1 MIRAQLMA
9 RLRPS
14 LHIPP
19 NFSFDAQPPMY
30 ANEPL
35 FELNWRSVMADAIAD
50 RAAQRG
56 ERSTAPHDASALAAQ
71 LGAVMVTTATA
82 RAAHFAAQ
90 APLIASMASP
100 ARDPAS
106 CVYTKHTEP
115 ARSPD
120 LSAWFGLM
128 ATVQEEAAHMEVDE
142 ARHAAGSASVDAAIP
157 FGDGGGDGSR
167 SLDGSE
173 AASDLSAAYTFS
185 EHGAAAAPMPMT
197 GKA

>member
-1 MIRAQLMA
+1 
-9 RLRPS
+9 
-14 LHIPP
+14 
-19 NFSFDAQPPMY
+19 
-30 ANEPL
+30 
-35 FELNWRSVMADAIAD
+35 
-50 RAAQRG
+50 
-56 ERSTAPHDASALAAQ
+56 
-71 LGAVMVTTATA
+71 MVTTATA

-115 ARSPD
+115 ARSPN

-157 FGDGGGDGSR
+157 FGGDGGDGSR
-167 SLDGSE
+167 SLDGSGRRPT
-173 AASDLSAAYTFS
+173 SRPRTPFPST
-185 EHGAAAAPMPMT
+185 APRRAVPWPARRESPVT
-197 GKA
+197 PRIPCRLRVTVP

>member
-1 MIRAQLMA
+1 
-9 RLRPS
+9 
-14 LHIPP
+14 
-19 NFSFDAQPPMY
+19 
-30 ANEPL
+30 
-35 FELNWRSVMADAIAD
+35 
-50 RAAQRG
+50 
-56 ERSTAPHDASALAAQ
+56 
-71 LGAVMVTTATA
+71 
-82 RAAHFAAQ
+82 
-90 APLIASMASP
+90 MASP

-167 SLDGSE
+167 SLDGSA

-185 EHGAAAAPMPMT
+185 EHGAAAAPMPMA

>member
-1 MIRAQLMA
+1 
-9 RLRPS
+9 
-14 LHIPP
+14 
-19 NFSFDAQPPMY
+19 MY

-157 FGDGGGDGSR
+157 FGGDGGDGSR

-173 AASDLSAAYTFS
+173 AASDLSAKGNA
-185 EHGAAAAPMPMT
+185 
-197 GKA
+197 GKRPPPPPEEDPATLPGSSPRC